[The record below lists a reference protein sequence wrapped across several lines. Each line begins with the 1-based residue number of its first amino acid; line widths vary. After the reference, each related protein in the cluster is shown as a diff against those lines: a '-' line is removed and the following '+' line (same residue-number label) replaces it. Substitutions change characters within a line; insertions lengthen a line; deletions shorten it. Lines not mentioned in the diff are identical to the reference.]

1 MKMMSTIAAIVICLG
16 LATGAQAADSLK
28 VKPFTFADTQGDFG
42 PPVDPDVVS
51 AKWVNKRGTTSTPT
65 TNGASGDF
73 GLVLTKNTATATFAA
88 SGAIVKGPE
97 GDVVAAT
104 TEFDYAYR
112 NDGHC
117 GAGAPRFSV
126 VVTDGMN
133 QTRYAVGCA
142 NAATS
147 TANVNAS
154 WTNKTWTPAN
164 FFLQGNV
171 PSTAT
176 HAPVPMIGSTIVS
189 AAIIFDEGT
198 DVGPGCDRP
207 LNGKLVNAAHA
218 PAGVRSP
225 LLPPHDAGHD
235 ADRDQEPT
243 DADDDPGELPDHFR
257 HGEAGS
263 QEGKP
268 TDGRRQISRDLR
280 RWHEELDGAQDQEAD
295 PLRDRIDRLQQAN
308 NEVHGR

>member
-1 MKMMSTIAAIVICLG
+1 MKMKSTIAALVICLG

-189 AAIIFDEGT
+189 VAIIFDEGT
-198 DVGPGCDRP
+198 DVGPGFAVLDNISY
-207 LNGKLVNAAHA
+207 NGLVAGG
-218 PAGVRSP
+218 PA
-225 LLPPHDAGHD
+225 
-235 ADRDQEPT
+235 T
-243 DADDDPGELPDHFR
+243 DH
-257 HGEAGS
+257 
-263 QEGKP
+263 
-268 TDGRRQISRDLR
+268 
-280 RWHEELDGAQDQEAD
+280 
-295 PLRDRIDRLQQAN
+295 
-308 NEVHGR
+308 